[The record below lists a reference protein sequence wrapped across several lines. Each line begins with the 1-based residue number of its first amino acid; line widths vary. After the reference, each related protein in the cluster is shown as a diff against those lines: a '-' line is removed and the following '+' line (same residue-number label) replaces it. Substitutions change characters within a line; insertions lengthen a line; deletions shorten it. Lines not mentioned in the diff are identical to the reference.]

1 MVIWL
6 QITNKYTLYQSHI
19 ISSTK
24 QVHVFLV
31 DQHHH
36 NDYKSPN
43 RKKQLIDKDKILSF
57 IKDGKRGCYLVIFL
71 FSLNLKK
78 LFNETLNLIQNISLL
93 LLWW

>member
-43 RKKQLIDKDKILSF
+43 RKKQLIDKGVVFFNVKTKDPKI
-57 IKDGKRGCYLVIFL
+57 
-71 FSLNLKK
+71 
-78 LFNETLNLIQNISLL
+78 
-93 LLWW
+93 